1 MKKIIIFLI
10 SILLL
15 AGCNN
20 SSEDDS
26 YKKLFLQNIMSEK
39 NRYDK
44 TIPDIVPVYN
54 KECHTELNDE
64 SEKKWLILM
73 YLAGDSDSIE
83 KDLLGNMVSVSIGM
97 SHSNADIKTIALYD
111 RHSDLT
117 EKPNYIIIDS
127 GTHIF
132 DIKPNSSCTEQ
143 FIADYCKTD
152 VPPDWLHVDSTG
164 KTEADTGSYMTMGNF
179 IKWAEETY
187 NPDNERRTIFI
198 VGSHGFG
205 TTGTVS
211 SRTFCPDYNSRNIIH
226 TNEIPMAFD
235 YAGITSE
242 NKFEAVIYDVCLC
255 GTLEEAYEI
264 RNYAKSFICS
274 SNETPKAGFPY
285 EKIIANI
292 CKNTTICEIGT
303 NFVNCFANDYKTRR
317 LANRPVTISFIDLSK
332 IKDIAETTTDLSN
345 ELRNLPDVSFIKSNK
360 YLENEGYESKNN
372 VNYICSYIINVTATS
387 VNYTKFYSYDLG
399 FFADKMYDYS
409 VENGL
414 TNVSEHC
421 TKLRNQLSQ
430 AVVCSWR
437 GNIYG
442 KVNDTFIIG
451 RSYPEFNAS
460 DNYYGLTITGDA
472 ENSEN
477 PYYLTTF
484 AFNTDTTWKN
494 LLAKLYPEQ
503 FK

>member
-26 YKKLFLQNIMSEK
+26 YKKLFLQNTMSEK

-83 KDLLGNMVSVSIGM
+83 KDLLGNMVSVSTGM

-132 DIKPNSSCTEQ
+132 DIKPNSSCSEQ
-143 FIADYCKTD
+143 FIADYCKTE
-152 VPPDWLHVDSTG
+152 VPDLDWLHVDSTG
-164 KTEADTGSYMTMGNF
+164 KTEADTGFYMTMGKF

-211 SRTFCPDYNSRNIIH
+211 SRTFCPDFNSRNIIH

-274 SNETPKAGFPY
+274 SNKTPKAGFPY

-303 NFVNCFANDYKTRR
+303 NFVNCFANDYKTISYE
-317 LANRPVTISFIDLSK
+317 NRPATISFIDLSK
-332 IKDIAETTTDLSN
+332 IEKIAVTTTDLSN
-345 ELRNLPDVSFIKSNK
+345 ELLPDVSFIKSNK
-360 YLENEGYESKNN
+360 YLKNESYESKNN
-372 VNYICSYIINVTATS
+372 VNYECSYIIGVTATS

-399 FFADKMYDYS
+399 FFADKLYDYAVKNS
-409 VENGL
+409 L
-414 TNVSEHC
+414 INVSEHC
-421 TKLRNQLSQ
+421 TTLKNQLSQ

-437 GNIYG
+437 GNNNKTENG
-442 KVNDTFIIG
+442 
-451 RSYPEFNAS
+451 SYPEFNDS
-460 DNYYGLTITGDA
+460 SNYYGLTITGDA
-472 ENSEN
+472 ENSKN
-477 PYYLTTF
+477 PYNLTTF
-484 AFNTDTTWKN
+484 AFNTDTTWKK

>member
-54 KECHTELNDE
+54 KECHTELNNE

-73 YLAGDSDSIE
+73 YLAGDSNSIQN
-83 KDLLGNMVSVSIGM
+83 DLLNNMISVSIGM
-97 SHSNADIKTIALYD
+97 SHSDADIKTIALYD
-111 RHSDLT
+111 GCLNIKDTNDS
-117 EKPNYIIIDS
+117 IILDS

-274 SNETPKAGFPY
+274 SNQTSIAGFPY

-303 NFVNCFANDYKTRR
+303 NFVNCFANDYKTLS
-317 LANRPVTISFIDLSK
+317 LANRPLTISFIDLSK
-332 IKDIAETTTDLSN
+332 IQDIAETTTALSN
-345 ELRNLPDVSFIKSNK
+345 ELLTLPDINFIKSNK
-360 YLENEGYESKNN
+360 YLKNESYESKSN

-387 VNYTKFYSYDLG
+387 VNSTNFYSYDLG
-399 FFADKMYDYS
+399 FFADKLYDYAVKNS
-409 VENGL
+409 L
-414 TNVSEHC
+414 INVSEHC
-421 TKLRNQLSQ
+421 TTLMNQLSQ

-437 GNIYG
+437 GNNNKTENG
-442 KVNDTFIIG
+442 
-451 RSYPEFNAS
+451 SYPEFNDS
-460 DNYYGLTITGDA
+460 SNYYGLTITGDA
-472 ENSEN
+472 ENSETHGYKN
-477 PYYLTTF
+477 PYNLTTF

-494 LLAKLYPEQ
+494 LLEKLYPEQ

>member
-83 KDLLGNMVSVSIGM
+83 KNLLGNMVSVSIGM

-111 RHSDLT
+111 RHSNLT
-117 EKPNYIIIDS
+117 EKPDYIIIDS

-152 VPPDWLHVDSTG
+152 VPDWLQVDSTG
-164 KTEADTGSYMTMGNF
+164 KTEADTGSYMTMGKF

-211 SRTFCPDYNSRNIIH
+211 SRTFCPDFNSRNIIH
-226 TNEIPMAFD
+226 TNEIPKAFA
-235 YAGITSE
+235 YADITSE
-242 NKFEAVIYDVCLC
+242 NKFETVIYDVCLC

-303 NFVNCFANDYKTRR
+303 NFVNCFANDYKT
-317 LANRPVTISFIDLSK
+317 LSYQKRPATISFIDLSK
-332 IKDIAETTTDLSN
+332 IKDIAETTTALSN
-345 ELRNLPDVSFIKSNK
+345 ELLKLPDVSFIKSNK
-360 YLENEGYESKNN
+360 YLKNESYESKNN
-372 VNYICSYIINVTATS
+372 VNYECSYIIGVTATS

-399 FFADKMYDYS
+399 FFADKLYDYA

-414 TNVSEHC
+414 INVSEYC
-421 TKLRNQLSQ
+421 TTLKNQLSQ

-437 GNIYG
+437 GNNNKTENG
-442 KVNDTFIIG
+442 
-451 RSYPEFNAS
+451 SYPEFNDS
-460 DNYYGLTITGDA
+460 SNYYGLTITGDA
-472 ENSEN
+472 ENSKN
-477 PYYLTTF
+477 PYNLTTF

-494 LLAKLYPEQ
+494 LLAELYPKQ

>member
-26 YKKLFLQNIMSEK
+26 YKKLFLQNTMSEK

-54 KECHTELNDE
+54 KECHTELNNE

-152 VPPDWLHVDSTG
+152 VPDLDWLHVDSTG

-226 TNEIPMAFD
+226 TNEIPKAFD

-303 NFVNCFANDYKTRR
+303 NFVNCFANDYKTKSYK
-317 LANRPVTISFIDLSK
+317 NRPATISFIDLSK
-332 IKDIAETTTDLSN
+332 IEKIAVTTTDLSN
-345 ELRNLPDVSFIKSNK
+345 ELLPDVSFIKSNK
-360 YLENEGYESKNN
+360 YLKNEGYESKNN
-372 VNYICSYIINVTATS
+372 VNYECSYIIGVTATS

-399 FFADKMYDYS
+399 FFADKLYDYAVKNS
-409 VENGL
+409 L
-414 TNVSEHC
+414 INVSEHC
-421 TKLRNQLSQ
+421 TTLKNQLSQ

-437 GNIYG
+437 GNNNKTENG
-442 KVNDTFIIG
+442 
-451 RSYPEFNAS
+451 SYPEFNNS
-460 DNYYGLTITGDA
+460 SNYYGLTITGDA
-472 ENSEN
+472 ENSKN
-477 PYYLTTF
+477 PYNLTTF
-484 AFNTDTTWKN
+484 AFNTDTTWKK
-494 LLAKLYPEQ
+494 LLTELYPEQ
-503 FK
+503 FQ

>member
-152 VPPDWLHVDSTG
+152 VPDLDWLHVDSTG

-211 SRTFCPDYNSRNIIH
+211 SRTFCPDHNSRNIIH
-226 TNEIPMAFD
+226 TNEIPKAFD

-303 NFVNCFANDYKTRR
+303 NFVNCFANDYKTKSYK
-317 LANRPVTISFIDLSK
+317 NRPATISFIDLSK
-332 IKDIAETTTDLSN
+332 IEKIAVTTTDLSN
-345 ELRNLPDVSFIKSNK
+345 ELLPDVSFIKSNK
-360 YLENEGYESKNN
+360 YLKNEGYESKNN
-372 VNYICSYIINVTATS
+372 VNYECSYIIGVTATS

-399 FFADKMYDYS
+399 FFADKLYDYAVKNS
-409 VENGL
+409 L
-414 TNVSEHC
+414 INVSEHC
-421 TKLRNQLSQ
+421 TTLKNQLSQ

-437 GNIYG
+437 GNNNKTENG
-442 KVNDTFIIG
+442 
-451 RSYPEFNAS
+451 SYPEFNNS
-460 DNYYGLTITGDA
+460 SNYYGLTITGDA
-472 ENSEN
+472 ENSKN
-477 PYYLTTF
+477 PYNLTTF
-484 AFNTDTTWKN
+484 AFNTDTTWKK
-494 LLAKLYPEQ
+494 LLTELYPEQ
-503 FK
+503 FQ

>member
-26 YKKLFLQNIMSEK
+26 YKKLFLQNTMSEK

-64 SEKKWLILM
+64 SEKKLLILM

-152 VPPDWLHVDSTG
+152 VPDLDWLHVDSTG

-211 SRTFCPDYNSRNIIH
+211 SRTFCPDFNSRNIIH
-226 TNEIPMAFD
+226 TNEIPKAFD
-235 YAGITSE
+235 YACITSE

-285 EKIIANI
+285 EKIIANM
-292 CKNTTICEIGT
+292 CKNTTICEIGI
-303 NFVNCFANDYKTRR
+303 NFVNCFANDYKTKSYK
-317 LANRPVTISFIDLSK
+317 NRPATISFIDLSK
-332 IKDIAETTTDLSN
+332 IKDIAKTTTALSN
-345 ELRNLPDVSFIKSNK
+345 ELRNLPDVSFNK
-360 YLENEGYESKNN
+360 YLKNEGYESKNN
-372 VNYICSYIINVTATS
+372 VNYECSYIDITATS

-399 FFADKMYDYS
+399 FFADKLYDYA
-409 VENGL
+409 VKNGL
-414 TNVSEHC
+414 INVTEHC
-421 TKLRNQLSQ
+421 TTLMNQLSQ

-437 GNIYG
+437 GNNHKTENG
-442 KVNDTFIIG
+442 
-451 RSYPEFNAS
+451 SYPEFNNFS
-460 DNYYGLTITGDA
+460 NYYGLTITGDA
-472 ENSEN
+472 ENSKN

-484 AFNTDTTWKN
+484 AFNTDTTWKD

>member
-26 YKKLFLQNIMSEK
+26 YKKLFLQNTMSEK

-152 VPPDWLHVDSTG
+152 VPDLDWLHVDSTG
-164 KTEADTGSYMTMGNF
+164 KTEADTGSYMTMGKF

-187 NPDNERRTIFI
+187 NPDNERTTIFI

-211 SRTFCPDYNSRNIIH
+211 SRTFCPDFNSRNIIH
-226 TNEIPMAFD
+226 TNEIPKAFD

-303 NFVNCFANDYKTRR
+303 NFVNCFANDYKTKSYK
-317 LANRPVTISFIDLSK
+317 NRPATISFIDLSK
-332 IKDIAETTTDLSN
+332 IEKIAVTTTDLSN
-345 ELRNLPDVSFIKSNK
+345 ELLKLPDVSFIKSNK
-360 YLENEGYESKNN
+360 YLKNEGYESKNN
-372 VNYICSYIINVTATS
+372 VNYECSYIIDITATS
-387 VNYTKFYSYDLG
+387 VNSAKFYSYDLG
-399 FFADKMYDYS
+399 FFADKLYDYAVKNYA

-414 TNVSEHC
+414 INVSEHC
-421 TKLRNQLSQ
+421 TTLRKQLSQ

-437 GNIYG
+437 GNNNKTENG
-442 KVNDTFIIG
+442 
-451 RSYPEFNAS
+451 SYPEFNNS
-460 DNYYGLTITGDA
+460 SNYYGLTITGDA
-472 ENSEN
+472 ENSKN

-494 LLAKLYPEQ
+494 LLAELYPEQ

>member
-26 YKKLFLQNIMSEK
+26 YKKLFLQNTMSEK

-83 KDLLGNMVSVSIGM
+83 KDLLGNMVSVSTGM

-111 RHSDLT
+111 RHSDFT

-132 DIKPNSSCTEQ
+132 DIKPNSSCSEQ
-143 FIADYCKTD
+143 FIADYCKTE
-152 VPPDWLHVDSTG
+152 VPDLDWLHVDSTG
-164 KTEADTGSYMTMGNF
+164 KTEADTGSYMTMGKF

-187 NPDNERRTIFI
+187 NPDNERRTIFV

-226 TNEIPMAFD
+226 TNEIPKAFD

-292 CKNTTICEIGT
+292 CKNTTICEIGI
-303 NFVNCFANDYKTRR
+303 NFVNCFANDYKT
-317 LANRPVTISFIDLSK
+317 LSYKKRPATISFIDLSK
-332 IKDIAETTTDLSN
+332 IEKIAVTTTDLSN
-345 ELRNLPDVSFIKSNK
+345 ELLPDVSFIKSNK
-360 YLENEGYESKNN
+360 YLKNEGYESKNN
-372 VNYICSYIINVTATS
+372 VNYICSYIIDVTATS
-387 VNYTKFYSYDLG
+387 VNYTTFHSYDLG
-399 FFADKMYDYS
+399 FFADKLYDYAVKNS
-409 VENGL
+409 L
-414 TNVSEHC
+414 INVSEHC
-421 TKLRNQLSQ
+421 TTLKNQLSQ

-437 GNIYG
+437 GNNNKTENG
-442 KVNDTFIIG
+442 
-451 RSYPEFNAS
+451 SYPEFNNS
-460 DNYYGLTITGDA
+460 SNYYGLTITGDA
-472 ENSEN
+472 ENSKN
-477 PYYLTTF
+477 PYNLTTF

>member
-26 YKKLFLQNIMSEK
+26 YKKLFLQNTMSEK

-117 EKPNYIIIDS
+117 EKPDYIIIDS

-152 VPPDWLHVDSTG
+152 VPDWLQ
-164 KTEADTGSYMTMGNF
+164 TEADTGSYMTMGNF

-187 NPDNERRTIFI
+187 NPDNERRTIFV

-211 SRTFCPDYNSRNIIH
+211 SRTFCPDFNSRNIIH
-226 TNEIPMAFD
+226 TNEIPKAFD
-235 YAGITSE
+235 YACITSE
-242 NKFEAVIYDVCLC
+242 NKFETVIYDVCLC

-303 NFVNCFANDYKTRR
+303 NFVNCFANDYKT
-317 LANRPVTISFIDLSK
+317 LSYQKRPATISFIDLSK
-332 IKDIAETTTDLSN
+332 IKKIAETTTDLSN
-345 ELRNLPDVSFIKSNK
+345 ELLKLPDVSFIKSNK

-372 VNYICSYIINVTATS
+372 VNYECSYIDITATS

-399 FFADKMYDYS
+399 FFADKLYDYA

-414 TNVSEHC
+414 INVSEYC
-421 TKLRNQLSQ
+421 TTLKNQLSQ

-437 GNIYG
+437 GNNNKTENG
-442 KVNDTFIIG
+442 
-451 RSYPEFNAS
+451 SYPEFNNS
-460 DNYYGLTITGDA
+460 SNYYGLTITGDA
-472 ENSEN
+472 ENSKN

-484 AFNTDTTWKN
+484 AFKTDTTWKK
-494 LLAKLYPEQ
+494 LLEKLYPEQ

>member
-26 YKKLFLQNIMSEK
+26 YKKLFLQNTMSEK

-226 TNEIPMAFD
+226 TNEIPKAFD

-274 SNETPKAGFPY
+274 PNETPGAGFPY
-285 EKIIANI
+285 AKIIANMR
-292 CKNTTICEIGT
+292 KDTTICEIGT
-303 NFVNCFANDYKTRR
+303 NFVNCFANDYKT
-317 LANRPVTISFIDLSK
+317 LSYKKRPATISFIDLSK
-332 IKDIAETTTDLSN
+332 IKDIAVTTTALSN
-345 ELRNLPDVSFIKSNK
+345 ELLTLPDINFIKNNK
-360 YLENEGYESKNN
+360 YLKNESYESKSN

-387 VNYTKFYSYDLG
+387 VNYTNFYSYDLG

-437 GNIYG
+437 GNNNKTENG
-442 KVNDTFIIG
+442 
-451 RSYPEFNAS
+451 SYPEFNNS
-460 DNYYGLTITGDA
+460 SNYYGLTITGDA

>member
-26 YKKLFLQNIMSEK
+26 YKKLFLQNTMSEK

-83 KDLLGNMVSVSIGM
+83 KDLLGNMVSVSTGM

-132 DIKPNSSCTEQ
+132 DIKPNSSCSEQ
-143 FIADYCKTD
+143 FIADYCKTE
-152 VPPDWLHVDSTG
+152 VPDLDWLHVDSTG
-164 KTEADTGSYMTMGNF
+164 KTEADTGFYMTMGKF

-211 SRTFCPDYNSRNIIH
+211 SRTFCPDFNSRNIIH

-274 SNETPKAGFPY
+274 SNKTPKAGFPY

-303 NFVNCFANDYKTRR
+303 NFVNCFANDYKTISYE
-317 LANRPVTISFIDLSK
+317 NRPATISFIDLSK
-332 IKDIAETTTDLSN
+332 IEKIAVTTTDLSN
-345 ELRNLPDVSFIKSNK
+345 ELLPDVSFIKSNK
-360 YLENEGYESKNN
+360 YLKNESYESKNN
-372 VNYICSYIINVTATS
+372 VNYECSYIIGVTATS

-399 FFADKMYDYS
+399 FFADKLYDYAVKNS
-409 VENGL
+409 L
-414 TNVSEHC
+414 INVSEHC
-421 TKLRNQLSQ
+421 TTLKNQLSQ

-437 GNIYG
+437 GNNNKTENG
-442 KVNDTFIIG
+442 
-451 RSYPEFNAS
+451 SYPEFNNS
-460 DNYYGLTITGDA
+460 SNYYGLTITGDA
-472 ENSEN
+472 ENSKN
-477 PYYLTTF
+477 PYNLTTF
-484 AFNTDTTWKN
+484 AFNTDTTWKK

>member
-26 YKKLFLQNIMSEK
+26 YKKLFLQNTMSEK

-83 KDLLGNMVSVSIGM
+83 KDLLANMVSVSIGM

-111 RHSDLT
+111 RHSNLT
-117 EKPNYIIIDS
+117 EKPDYIIIDS

-152 VPPDWLHVDSTG
+152 VPDLDWLHVDSTG

-211 SRTFCPDYNSRNIIH
+211 SRTFCPDFNSRNIIH

-303 NFVNCFANDYKTRR
+303 NFVNCFANDYKTKSYK
-317 LANRPVTISFIDLSK
+317 NRPATISFIDLSK
-332 IKDIAETTTDLSN
+332 IEKIAVTTTDLSN
-345 ELRNLPDVSFIKSNK
+345 ELLPDVSFIKSNK
-360 YLENEGYESKNN
+360 YLKNEGYESKNN
-372 VNYICSYIINVTATS
+372 VNYECSYIIGVTATS

-399 FFADKMYDYS
+399 FFADKLYDYAVKNS
-409 VENGL
+409 L
-414 TNVSEHC
+414 INVSEHC
-421 TKLRNQLSQ
+421 TTLKNQLSQ

-437 GNIYG
+437 GNNNKTENG
-442 KVNDTFIIG
+442 
-451 RSYPEFNAS
+451 SYPEFNNS
-460 DNYYGLTITGDA
+460 SNYYGLTITGDA
-472 ENSEN
+472 ENSKN
-477 PYYLTTF
+477 PYNLTTF
-484 AFNTDTTWKN
+484 AFNTDTTWKK
-494 LLAKLYPEQ
+494 LLTELYPEQ
-503 FK
+503 FQ

>member
-15 AGCNN
+15 ASCNN

-97 SHSNADIKTIALYD
+97 SYSNADIKTIALYD
-111 RHSDLT
+111 RHSNLT

-152 VPPDWLHVDSTG
+152 VPDLDWLHVDSTG

-226 TNEIPMAFD
+226 TNEIPKAFD

-292 CKNTTICEIGT
+292 CKNTTICEI
-303 NFVNCFANDYKTRR
+303 VLQMIIKPKVIR
-317 LANRPVTISFIDLSK
+317 ID
-332 IKDIAETTTDLSN
+332 
-345 ELRNLPDVSFIKSNK
+345 
-360 YLENEGYESKNN
+360 
-372 VNYICSYIINVTATS
+372 
-387 VNYTKFYSYDLG
+387 
-399 FFADKMYDYS
+399 
-409 VENGL
+409 
-414 TNVSEHC
+414 
-421 TKLRNQLSQ
+421 QQ
-430 AVVCSWR
+430 
-437 GNIYG
+437 
-442 KVNDTFIIG
+442 
-451 RSYPEFNAS
+451 
-460 DNYYGLTITGDA
+460 
-472 ENSEN
+472 
-477 PYYLTTF
+477 
-484 AFNTDTTWKN
+484 
-494 LLAKLYPEQ
+494 Q
-503 FK
+503 

>member
-26 YKKLFLQNIMSEK
+26 YKKLFLQNTMSEK

-111 RHSDLT
+111 RHSNLT
-117 EKPNYIIIDS
+117 EKPDYIIIDS

-211 SRTFCPDYNSRNIIH
+211 SRTFCPDFNSRNIIH
-226 TNEIPMAFD
+226 TNEIPKAFD

-242 NKFEAVIYDVCLC
+242 NKFETVIYDVCLC

-274 SNETPKAGFPY
+274 PNKTPGAGFPY
-285 EKIIANI
+285 AKIIANMR
-292 CKNTTICEIGT
+292 KDTTICEIGT
-303 NFVNCFANDYKTRR
+303 NFVNCFANDYKTQSYM
-317 LANRPVTISFIDLSK
+317 NRPVTISFIDLSK
-332 IKDIAETTTDLSN
+332 IKDIAETTTALSN
-345 ELRNLPDVSFIKSNK
+345 ELLKLPDVSFIKSNK
-360 YLENEGYESKNN
+360 YLKNESYESKNN
-372 VNYICSYIINVTATS
+372 VNYECSYIIGVTATS
-387 VNYTKFYSYDLG
+387 VNSANFYSYDLG
-399 FFADKMYDYS
+399 FFADKLYDYAVKNS
-409 VENGL
+409 L
-414 TNVSEHC
+414 INVSEYC
-421 TKLRNQLSQ
+421 TTLMNQLSQ

-437 GNIYG
+437 GNNNKTENG
-442 KVNDTFIIG
+442 
-451 RSYPEFNAS
+451 SYPEFNNS
-460 DNYYGLTITGDA
+460 SNYYGLTITGDA
-472 ENSEN
+472 ENSKN

-484 AFNTDTTWKN
+484 AFNTDTTWKK

>member
-54 KECHTELNDE
+54 KEYHTELNDE

-111 RHSDLT
+111 RHSNLT

-152 VPPDWLHVDSTG
+152 VPDWLHVDSTG

-187 NPDNERRTIFI
+187 NPDKERRTIFI

-211 SRTFCPDYNSRNIIH
+211 SRTFCPDFNSRNIIR
-226 TNEIPMAFD
+226 TNEIPKAFD
-235 YAGITSE
+235 YACITSE

-303 NFVNCFANDYKTRR
+303 NFVNCFANDYKTKSYK
-317 LANRPVTISFIDLSK
+317 NRPATISFIDLSK
-332 IKDIAETTTDLSN
+332 IEKIAVTTTDLSN
-345 ELRNLPDVSFIKSNK
+345 ELLPDVSFIKSNK
-360 YLENEGYESKNN
+360 YLKNEGYESKNN
-372 VNYICSYIINVTATS
+372 VNYECSYIIGVTATS

-399 FFADKMYDYS
+399 FFADKLYDYAVKNS
-409 VENGL
+409 L
-414 TNVSEHC
+414 INVSEHC
-421 TKLRNQLSQ
+421 TTLKNQLSQ

-437 GNIYG
+437 GNNNKTENG
-442 KVNDTFIIG
+442 
-451 RSYPEFNAS
+451 SYPEFNNYS
-460 DNYYGLTITGDA
+460 NYYGLTITGDA
-472 ENSEN
+472 ENSKN

-494 LLAKLYPEQ
+494 LLAELYPEQ

>member
-15 AGCNN
+15 VGCNN

-26 YKKLFLQNIMSEK
+26 YKKLFLQNTMSEK

-111 RHSDLT
+111 RHSNLT
-117 EKPNYIIIDS
+117 EKPDYIIIDS

-164 KTEADTGSYMTMGNF
+164 KTEADTGSYMTMGKF

-187 NPDNERRTIFI
+187 NPDNERRTIFV

-226 TNEIPMAFD
+226 TNEIPKAFD

-274 SNETPKAGFPY
+274 SNKTPIAGFPY

-292 CKNTTICEIGT
+292 CKNTTIYEIGT
-303 NFVNCFANDYKTRR
+303 NFVNCFANDYKT
-317 LANRPVTISFIDLSK
+317 LSYKATISFIDLSK
-332 IKDIAETTTDLSN
+332 IKDIAKTTTDLSN

-372 VNYICSYIINVTATS
+372 VNYVCSYIIGVTATS
-387 VNYTKFYSYDLG
+387 VNSAKFYSYDLG
-399 FFADKMYDYS
+399 FFADKLYDYAVKNS
-409 VENGL
+409 L
-414 TNVSEHC
+414 INVSEYC
-421 TKLRNQLSQ
+421 TTLMNQLSQ

-437 GNIYG
+437 GNNNKTENG
-442 KVNDTFIIG
+442 
-451 RSYPEFNAS
+451 SYPEFNNS
-460 DNYYGLTITGDA
+460 SNYYGLTITGDA
-472 ENSEN
+472 ENSALYGYRN
-477 PYYLTTF
+477 PYNLTTF
-484 AFNTDTTWKN
+484 AFNTDTTWKK
-494 LLAKLYPEQ
+494 LLTELYPEQ

>member
-26 YKKLFLQNIMSEK
+26 YKKLFLQNTMSEK

-73 YLAGDSDSIE
+73 YLAGDSRNIQTNLFD
-83 KDLLGNMVSVSIGM
+83 NMVSVSIGM
-97 SHSNADIKTIALYD
+97 SHSDADIKAIALFD
-111 RHSDLT
+111 GWSGEPIGDP
-117 EKPNYIIIDS
+117 KMPVIDS

-211 SRTFCPDYNSRNIIH
+211 SRTFCPDYNSRNIIY
-226 TNEIPMAFD
+226 TNEIPKAFD
-235 YAGITSE
+235 YADITSE
-242 NKFEAVIYDVCLC
+242 NKFETVIYDVCLC

-303 NFVNCFANDYKTRR
+303 NFVNCFANDYKTKSYK
-317 LANRPVTISFIDLSK
+317 NRPATISFIDLSK
-332 IKDIAETTTDLSN
+332 IKDIAVTTTALSN
-345 ELRNLPDVSFIKSNK
+345 ELLTLPDINFIKNNK
-360 YLENEGYESKNN
+360 YLKNESYESKSN

-387 VNYTKFYSYDLG
+387 VNYTNFYSYDLG

-437 GNIYG
+437 GNNNKTENG
-442 KVNDTFIIG
+442 
-451 RSYPEFNAS
+451 SYPEFNNS
-460 DNYYGLTITGDA
+460 SNYYGLTITGDA

>member
-26 YKKLFLQNIMSEK
+26 YKKLFLQNTMSEK

-117 EKPNYIIIDS
+117 EKPDYIIIDS

-143 FIADYCKTD
+143 FIADYYKTD

-164 KTEADTGSYMTMGNF
+164 KTEADTGSYMTMGKF

-211 SRTFCPDYNSRNIIH
+211 SRTFCPDFNSRNIIH
-226 TNEIPMAFD
+226 TNEIPKAFA

-242 NKFEAVIYDVCLC
+242 KKFEAVIYDVCLC

-292 CKNTTICEIGT
+292 CKNTTICEIGI
-303 NFVNCFANDYKTRR
+303 NFVNCFANDYKTKSYK
-317 LANRPVTISFIDLSK
+317 NRPATISFIDLSK
-332 IKDIAETTTDLSN
+332 IEILANSTSTLAN
-345 ELRNLPDVSFIKSNK
+345 ELLSLTDISFIKNNN
-360 YLENEGYESKNN
+360 YLKNDGFN
-372 VNYICSYIINVTATS
+372 SQANLSYICTYIINFPIIQNNLA
-387 VNYTKFYSYDLG
+387 NFYSYDLG
-399 FFADKMYDYS
+399 FFADKLYDYAVKNYA

-414 TNVSEHC
+414 INVSEYC
-421 TKLRNQLSQ
+421 TTLKNQLSQ

-437 GNIYG
+437 GNNNKTENG
-442 KVNDTFIIG
+442 
-451 RSYPEFNAS
+451 SYPEFNNS
-460 DNYYGLTITGDA
+460 SNYYGLTITGDA
-472 ENSEN
+472 ENSKN

-494 LLAKLYPEQ
+494 LLAELYPEQ

>member
-20 SSEDDS
+20 STDDDS
-26 YKKLFLQNIMSEK
+26 YKKLILLNNLTDN

-54 KECHTELNDE
+54 KEIHTELNDE

-73 YLAGDSDSIE
+73 YLAGDSNSIQN
-83 KDLLGNMVSVSIGM
+83 DLLNNMISVSIGM
-97 SHSNADIKTIALYD
+97 SHSDADIKTIALYD
-111 RHSDLT
+111 GCLNIKDTKNS
-117 EKPNYIIIDS
+117 IILDS

-132 DIKPNSSCTEQ
+132 DIKPNSSCTIQ
-143 FIADYCKTD
+143 FIADYCKTA
-152 VPPDWLHVDSTG
+152 VPDWLPVDSTG

-179 IKWAEETY
+179 IKWAEENY
-187 NPDNERRTIFI
+187 NPDNERRTILI
-198 VGSHGFG
+198 VGSHGEG
-205 TTGTVS
+205 TSGTVN
-211 SRTFCPDYNSRNIIH
+211 SRTFCPDFNSRSIIH

-235 YAGITSE
+235 YAGITSD
-242 NKFEAVIYDVCLC
+242 NKFETVIYDICLC

-274 SNETPKAGFPY
+274 PNETPVAGFPY
-285 EKIIANI
+285 AKIIANMR
-292 CKNTTICEIGT
+292 KDTTICEIGT
-303 NFVNCFANDYKTRR
+303 NFVNCFANDYKTFCFK
-317 LANRPVTISFIDLSK
+317 NRPVTISFIDLSK
-332 IKDIAETTTDLSN
+332 IQDIAETTTALSN
-345 ELRNLPDVSFIKSNK
+345 ELLTLPDINFIKSNK
-360 YLENEGYESKNN
+360 YLKNDSYESKSN
-372 VNYICSYIINVTATS
+372 VNYICSYVINVTATS
-387 VNYTKFYSYDLG
+387 VNSTKFYSYDLG

-430 AVVCSWR
+430 AIVCSWR
-437 GNIYG
+437 GNKYSKDIKG
-442 KVNDTFIIG
+442 
-451 RSYPEFNAS
+451 SYPEFNAS
-460 DNYYGLTITGDA
+460 DNYYGLSIVGDA
-472 ENSEN
+472 ELLMPYGYLN
-477 PYYLTTF
+477 PYNRTTF

-494 LLAKLYPEQ
+494 LLAELYPEQ
-503 FK
+503 FR

>member
-26 YKKLFLQNIMSEK
+26 YKKLFLQNTMSEK

-152 VPPDWLHVDSTG
+152 VPSDWLHVDSTG
-164 KTEADTGSYMTMGNF
+164 KTEADTGSYMTMGKF

-187 NPDNERRTIFI
+187 NPDNERTTIFI

-211 SRTFCPDYNSRNIIH
+211 SRTFCPDFNSRNIIH
-226 TNEIPMAFD
+226 TNEIPKAFD

-292 CKNTTICEIGT
+292 CKNTTICEIGI
-303 NFVNCFANDYKTRR
+303 NFVNCFANDYKTKSYK
-317 LANRPVTISFIDLSK
+317 NRPATISFIDLSK

-345 ELRNLPDVSFIKSNK
+345 ELLKLPDVSFIKSNK
-360 YLENEGYESKNN
+360 YLKNEGYESKNN
-372 VNYICSYIINVTATS
+372 VNYECSYIDIKATS

-399 FFADKMYDYS
+399 FFADKLYDYAVKNS
-409 VENGL
+409 L
-414 TNVSEHC
+414 INVSEHC
-421 TKLRNQLSQ
+421 TTLKNQLSQ

-437 GNIYG
+437 GNNNKTENG
-442 KVNDTFIIG
+442 
-451 RSYPEFNAS
+451 SYPEFNNS
-460 DNYYGLTITGDA
+460 SNYYGLTITGDA
-472 ENSEN
+472 ENSALYGYRN

-494 LLAKLYPEQ
+494 LLAELYPEQ